1 MVGEGSQFQSDEMR
15 TRILSIISI
24 GMTIG
29 FLLGMGVVALL
40 RATLN
45 GASPELEVA
54 FTMMVVMMAGALVY
68 YVVKT
73 TR

>member
-1 MVGEGSQFQSDEMR
+1 MVGGCSLFQSDEMR
-15 TRILSIISI
+15 TRILSIISV

-40 RATLN
+40 RTLID
-45 GASPELEVA
+45 GESPELEVA
-54 FTMMVVMMAGALVY
+54 FTLMVVMMGGALIY